1 MVIRNFSFWSALRL
15 GSLALSAA
23 LLWGS
28 PVRSQVSLSPLVIEL
43 DAKRGQAQSVINL
56 RNTGNEPF
64 RARIYAEP
72 FTYSRDKG
80 FQSLSSSPTD
90 LTPYLQFSPREVIV
104 QPNTRRR
111 IRLITRF
118 PPSLPE
124 GEYRAV
130 IFTENLTETLSEE
143 GIKVNIRARIGVTVY
158 VHQGDLSPNFAVTQ
172 ASWNPE
178 QRQVQLL
185 VNNTGSASARPKVNW
200 TLKQGDTVVA
210 TGKVRETG
218 IVAESE
224 RHFLLQYPAKEEPV
238 LSPGTYQLK
247 GELLWGNDFE
257 DPETLPFSLDFT
269 MPSQASTS
277 GQAGR

>member
-1 MVIRNFSFWSALRL
+1 MVIYNRFSRTALRL
-15 GSLALSAA
+15 SGLALVAVLSLGRPA
-23 LLWGS
+23 
-28 PVRSQVSLSPLVIEL
+28 RSQVSLSPLVIEL
-43 DAKRGQAQSVINL
+43 DAKRGQAQSVIDL
-56 RNTGNEPF
+56 RNSGNEPF
-64 RARIYAEP
+64 RARVYAEP

-80 FQSLSSSPTD
+80 FQSLKSSPTD

-130 IFTENLTETLSEE
+130 IFTENLTETLNSE
-143 GIKVNIRARIGVTVY
+143 GIKVSIRARVGVTVY
-158 VHQGDLSPNFAVTQ
+158 VRQGKLSPNLAVAS

-185 VNNTGSASARPKVNW
+185 VKNTGAASVRPKVNW
-200 TLKQGDTVVA
+200 TLKRGDAEVA
-210 TGKVRETG
+210 TGTVRETG
-218 IVAESE
+218 LVAESE